1 MIKRKIL
8 KKKRKNPEID
18 IIEFLENL
26 KPFEKNIKTQ
36 SLAEGG
42 YGETYIF
49 QINNRKVLD
58 NGQILKPGEYLIK
71 RFFNNKDDGPP
82 ISKKEIAYLSKLSNY
97 GLIPKIYHISN
108 KYVIMKFVEA
118 LPLSVYF
125 DNDML
130 SESDA
135 DKITERLYFLISKWH
150 KLGFAHGDISYTNI
164 LVTSKKQV
172 YLIDPD
178 ASLVN
183 VLDINY
189 YQRGDLSDLR
199 RITNQMIERA
209 M

>member
-8 KKKRKNPEID
+8 KKKRKNPEAHV
-18 IIEFLENL
+18 IEFLENL

-58 NGQILKPGEYLIK
+58 DGTILKSGEYLIK
-71 RFFNNKDDGPP
+71 RFFNSEDDGPP
-82 ISKKEIAYLSKLSNY
+82 ISKKEIAYLLKLSNY
-97 GLIPKIYHISN
+97 GLVPKIYYISN

-135 DKITERLYFLISKWH
+135 DKIAERLYFLISKWH

-183 VLDINY
+183 VPDINY

-209 M
+209 V